1 MLIKSSSKLDRSL
14 VEPKFSTLKPVDHLI
29 DPNAYQYRCN
39 NLIFKVHI
47 RRLSLLLFYED
58 IKYKSYRDSHQQQAK
73 NIAKRGIFK
82 PC

>member
-14 VEPKFSTLKPVDHLI
+14 AEPKFFTLKPVDHLI
-29 DPNAYQYRCN
+29 DPKGYQYRCY
-39 NLIFKVHI
+39 NLIFKVHTYVA
-47 RRLSLLLFYED
+47 LLLFYED
-58 IKYKSYRDSHQQQAK
+58 TKYKSYRDSHQQQGK